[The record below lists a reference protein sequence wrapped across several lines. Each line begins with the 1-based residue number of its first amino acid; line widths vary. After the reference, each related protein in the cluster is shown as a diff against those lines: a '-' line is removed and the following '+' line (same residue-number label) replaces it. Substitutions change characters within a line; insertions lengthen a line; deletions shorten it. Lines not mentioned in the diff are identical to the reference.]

1 MTREPHQTG
10 GRLRRLTGLIRKE
23 SMQVVRDP
31 SSIAIAFVL
40 PIILLFLFGYG
51 VSLDAEDVKIG
62 AVVEQ
67 STPQTQTFVHSLS
80 DSRYFDVSVYR
91 HRAAAE
97 DALVAGTLSGVV
109 VLRSDFTDQLAR
121 GGEPPIQIL
130 LDGTDPNTA
139 RIVQGYL
146 QGAWEKWMEHEA
158 LNEGRSITV
167 PVSLESRVRYNP
179 AVRSRN
185 FLVPGLIAIIMSLIG
200 TLLTALVVSREWE
213 RGTMEALMATPVTI
227 LDLIAGKLVP
237 YFVLGMGG
245 MALSVATAVWL
256 FDVPLRGSLVVL
268 FGIGSV
274 FMVAALAM
282 GLLISTLARNQM
294 AASQIAI
301 IAAFLPA
308 IMLSGFLFDIGS
320 MPTVIQWLTYIL
332 AARYFVSSLQT
343 LFLVG
348 NVWSVILPDLL
359 GMAAVALFFLAV
371 TARKTR
377 KRLD

>member
-1 MTREPHQTG
+1 MSAKSVHA
-10 GRLRRLTGLIRKE
+10 GRRRRLWGLVRKE
-23 SMQVVRDP
+23 TVQIIRDP

-51 VSLDAEDVKIG
+51 VSLDANDVKLG
-62 AVVEQ
+62 VVVEAP
-67 STPQTQTFVHSLS
+67 TPQTQSFVNSLS
-80 DSRYFDVSVYR
+80 NSEFFDVTRYR
-91 HRAAAE
+91 HRTPAE
-97 DALVAGTLSGVV
+97 DALVAGRIKGVV
-109 VLRSDFTDQLAR
+109 VLRADFTDGIER
-121 GGEPPIQIL
+121 GDEMPIQVL

-146 QGAWEKWMEHEA
+146 QGAWEKWLQHEA
-158 LNEGRSITV
+158 LDDAGRIVKT
-167 PVSLESRVRYNP
+167 PVSADARVRFNP
-179 AVRSRN
+179 EVRSRN

-213 RGTMEALMATPVTI
+213 RGTMEALMATPITI
-227 LDLIAGKLVP
+227 LEVILGKLIP
-237 YFVLGMGG
+237 YFLLGMSG
-245 MALSVATAVWL
+245 MALSVGTAVWL
-256 FDVPLRGSLVVL
+256 FEVPLRGSLFVL
-268 FGIGSV
+268 FAVGSV

-308 IMLSGFLFDIGS
+308 IMLSGFIFDIAS
-320 MPTVIQWLTYIL
+320 MPLPIRGLTYIL

-348 NVWSVILPDLL
+348 DVWSVIVPDVLA
-359 GMAAVALFFLAV
+359 MAAIALFFLLV